1 MKISS
6 PNLKNLDA
14 KQIAVDHGEK
24 IVVGLIGL
32 FVLYALF
39 GTRWMPYSRTPE
51 ELIALT
57 DAARDDVEKRDWPP
71 EERKQHAE
79 LEPVVSKARQMLEP
93 VQATPYAYSVPM
105 WRPLFPA
112 KQKNGEPKWLPP
124 EKPVAIA
131 AFVPLYVPINQPG
144 PEPTPGKSA
153 APTED
158 NSNIPAEFR
167 KRADGGAKAGQPR
180 RAGGGRIGFNILT
193 SEDEEEMEADRK
205 AAAKAGEEQRKR
217 QRENRGRRNRKDDDD
232 IIARR
237 SAADAKTQGWRFAS
251 VRAVIPINR
260 QYMMLAKAF
269 HEPVISQLESTLT
282 LLDFELQREKLLP
295 DGTWSDW
302 EPVDIAIAME
312 ILAEAGGFDPE
323 IVAPGV
329 TDPTVTMP
337 LPPRAMGQWGK
348 DVASHKDIENFE
360 LTEEEIDLYVQ
371 LQEKVM
377 AAKEEQEKNQ
387 PKPEKP
393 DEALQPKGWNEIQW
407 NERKVLKEMGK
418 LDAAAKDVAA
428 ADTSNSKTRQAMI
441 DDIKKKVSVDGQLI
455 LFRYFDFGV
464 EPGNAYRYRVRVIY
478 NNPNYNLGLD
488 RVADPAYASGPV
500 RPTDWSVPTEPVII
514 PGDSKLFLAGVTP
527 APAGKEPTALIDMFQ
542 WYAGTT
548 INSVLQAKLG
558 QFIGG
563 RTKTPWLRPAE
574 YTFEDSDVAFS
585 SNEALVDMVE
595 NPKLNYEEHP
605 DLGFTKPLRG
615 GRIDITNQALVVD
628 EYGEFAVLD
637 PVSIAE
643 ELATAK
649 ERLGYERAPF
659 QELYAQFQAEQK
671 AEKERRAQ
679 ESKGVL
685 IDEDDEGG
693 KRKGKKARPR
703 NSSIKNQRPRGYR

>member
-14 KQIAVDHGEK
+14 KKIAVDHGEK
-24 IVVGLIGL
+24 IVVGLVGL

-51 ELIALT
+51 DLIALT

-71 EERKQHAE
+71 EERKQHAD
-79 LEPVVSKARQMLEP
+79 LERVVSKARQMLEP
-93 VQATPYAYSVPM
+93 VQATSYAYSVPM
-105 WRPLFPA
+105 WRPLFPP

-124 EKPVAIA
+124 EKPVASA
-131 AFVPLYVPINQPG
+131 AHFPLIVQANLPE
-144 PEPTPGKSA
+144 PEPTPGKNA
-153 APTED
+153 TPTED
-158 NSNIPAEFR
+158 NSNVPAEFR
-167 KRADGGAKAGQPR
+167 KRADSAKAGQPR
-180 RAGGGRIGFNILT
+180 RALGGRPGVLTIGG
-193 SEDEEEMEADRK
+193 SDEEDAEADRK
-205 AAAKAGEEQRKR
+205 AAAKAAEERTRQRK
-217 QRENRGRRNRKDDDD
+217 NPGKRNRKDDNDTL
-232 IIARR
+232 ARL
-237 SAADAKTQGWRFAS
+237 SAGAKTLGRRFAS

-282 LLDFELQREKLLP
+282 LIDFELQRQKLLP
-295 DGTWSDW
+295 EGTWSDW
-302 EPVDIAIAME
+302 EPVDITIAKE
-312 ILAEAGGFDPE
+312 VLADAGGFDPE

-387 PKPEKP
+387 PKPE
-393 DEALQPKGWNEIQW
+393 EQVEVIQPKGWNDIQW
-407 NERKVLKEMGK
+407 NERKVLKEKGRLDDAGK
-418 LDAAAKDVAA
+418 AIAD
-428 ADTSNSKTRQAMI
+428 ADTSSSKTRQALI

-488 RVADPAYASGPV
+488 RVADPAYASGPI

-514 PGDSKLFLAGVTP
+514 PGDSKMFLAGVTP

-542 WYAGTT
+542 WYSDAGTT
-548 INSVLQAKLG
+548 INGVLPTKLG

-563 RTKTPWLRPAE
+563 KTKTPVLRPAE
-574 YTFEDSDVAFS
+574 IFFEDSEAEFK

-605 DLGFTKPLRG
+605 DLGFTKPFRG
-615 GRIDITNQALVVD
+615 GRIDLTNQALVVD
-628 EYGEFAVLD
+628 ENGEFAVLD
-637 PVSIAE
+637 PVSIADE
-643 ELATAK
+643 MATAK
-649 ERLGYERAPF
+649 QLLGFERAPF
-659 QELYAQFQAEQK
+659 QDLYDQFIKNQK
-671 AEKERRAQ
+671 AEKESRAQ
-679 ESKGVL
+679 LSKGL
-685 IDEDDEGG
+685 IAVDDDP

-703 NSSIKNQRPRGYR
+703 NRSMKTQKPRASR